1 MVKVYFCINSISLLW
16 YVKEWGSNINDKRPI
31 SLTTIVYKIIV
42 ITAAELYWGGFVKGR
57 QILDGILIANV
68 WNTIRLE
75 NGLLAKL
82 DIEMVYDKVS
92 WEFLECA
99 LARKGFASRWRS
111 WIVGMCLSTHY
122 ANLINGSPI
131 CFLRK
136 EGIAARRS
144 RISILFHH
152 CSGCLQF
159 SFN

>member
-1 MVKVYFCINSISLLW
+1 M
-16 YVKEWGSNINDKRPI
+16 
-31 SLTTIVYKIIV
+31 
-42 ITAAELYWGGFVKGR
+42 KGR

-131 CFLRK
+131 CFQKRGDCGK
-136 EGIAARRS
+136 EIPNLHS
-144 RISILFHH
+144 
-152 CSGCLQF
+152 F
-159 SFN
+159 SPL